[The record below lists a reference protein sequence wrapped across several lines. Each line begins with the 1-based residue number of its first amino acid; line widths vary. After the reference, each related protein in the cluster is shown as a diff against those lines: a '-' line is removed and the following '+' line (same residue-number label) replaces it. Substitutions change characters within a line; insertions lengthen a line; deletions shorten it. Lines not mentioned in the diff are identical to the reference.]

1 MWTLADRKKIT
12 MSQDAMSDAS
22 DSTASATE
30 ADDTTQVEQAL
41 ADAVQNDQQDAGKD
55 EAAKAA
61 KSGGDEAKL
70 GDGGKRAL
78 QEERKA
84 RRDAEKNLTALE
96 ARLKEFEDRDKTE
109 LQKAIER
116 AEAAEKGASSM
127 RVTNTRLMAA
137 ATHNIPADLIELLGN
152 GTDEEIDARAQL
164 LAEKLAAV
172 ATPAA
177 APEPEKKPPTP
188 TRPVE
193 SLTAG
198 AKPANERPTDM
209 DAILRQWSGRT

>member
-1 MWTLADRKKIT
+1 
-12 MSQDAMSDAS
+12 MSQDATSDAS
-22 DSTASATE
+22 ENTTTASATE
-30 ADDTTQVEQAL
+30 ADDTTQTEQVAGS
-41 ADAVQNDQQDAGKD
+41 AVQNDQQSDGKG
-55 EAAKAA
+55 EQPA
-61 KSGGDEAKL
+61 KSKSGTDEDKL

-84 RRDAEKNLTALE
+84 RRDAEKNLTALQ
-96 ARLKEFEDRDKTE
+96 ARLQEFEDRDKTE

-137 ATHNIPADLIELLGN
+137 ATHNIPANLIELLGD
-152 GTDEEIDARAQL
+152 GTDEEIDAKA
-164 LAEKLAAV
+164 ASLAA
-172 ATPAA
+172 ALASAAPPPTPA
-177 APEPEKKPPTP
+177 EPEKKAPAQ

-198 AKPANERPTDM
+198 AQPAGETPTDM
-209 DAILRQWSGRT
+209 NTILRQMAGRG